1 MTTYERV
8 KSLRESKKMSQD
20 ELAKKC
26 GYTSR
31 SSISKLEKGKFNL
44 PSDKIILLAN
54 ALGTTP
60 AYLMG
65 WDDKPA
71 DKSIDEQLVD
81 LIDLLSEEQKGA
93 IIEFVKQMIK

>member
-1 MTTYERV
+1 MTTYERIKQLRLQKGLTQQALAEKIGY
-8 KSLRESKKMSQD
+8 KSSTAITKIEAGERNINRSKIVD
-20 ELAKKC
+20 
-26 GYTSR
+26 
-31 SSISKLEKGKFNL
+31 
-44 PSDKIILLAN
+44 LAN

>member
-1 MTTYERV
+1 
-8 KSLRESKKMSQD
+8 MSQD

-31 SSISKLEKGKFNL
+31 SSISKLEKGEFNL

-54 ALGTTP
+54 ALDTTP

-65 WDDKPA
+65 WDDNPES
-71 DKSIDEQLVD
+71 KSLNEQIVELMDDLTDEQ
-81 LIDLLSEEQKGA
+81 KNA
-93 IIEFVKQMIK
+93 IIEFVKQMTK